1 MPDTKWSDYKPVPG
15 IAPLPYAK
23 LLEIEIVEASKDAIR
38 AKMKVRPEMCTSG
51 HILHG
56 GAIMSFADTLGAFG
70 ATMNLPDGSNGTTT
84 LESKTN
90 FLGSAKEGE
99 TVLGVCTPVHVG
111 RRTSVWQTK
120 ITTEAGRNV
129 ALVTQTQMVL

>member
-1 MPDTKWSDYKPVPG
+1 MPEFTLPPG
-15 IAPLPYAK
+15 IAPLPYAH
-23 LLEIEIVEASKDAIR
+23 LLQIEIVEASKDGIHG
-38 AKMKVRPEMCTSG
+38 KLTVRPEMCTAG

-56 GAIMSFADTLGAFG
+56 GAIMSFADTLGAFAAMHVLPEG
-70 ATMNLPDGSNGTTT
+70 ANGTTT

-99 TVLGVCTPVHVG
+99 TVLGHCTPVHVG

-120 ITTEAGRNV
+120 ITTAAGRNV

>member
-1 MPDTKWSDYKPVPG
+1 MPDFKLPPG
-15 IAPLPYAK
+15 IAPLPYAH
-23 LLEIEIVEASKDAIR
+23 LLQIEIVEASKDGIR
-38 AKMKVRPEMCTSG
+38 GKMKVRPEMCTG
-51 HILHG
+51 GNILHG
-56 GAIMSFADTLGAFG
+56 GAIMSLADTLGAFG
-70 ATMNLPDGSNGTTT
+70 AMHVLPEGASGTTT

-99 TVLGVCTPVHVG
+99 TVLAHCTPVHVG
-111 RRTSVWQTK
+111 RRTSVWQTR

>member
-1 MPDTKWSDYKPVPG
+1 MPDFTLPPG
-15 IAPLPYAK
+15 IAPLPYAH
-23 LLEIEIVEASKDAIR
+23 LLQIEIVEASKDGIHG
-38 AKMKVRPEMCTSG
+38 KLTVRPEMCTAG

-56 GAIMSFADTLGAFG
+56 GAIMSFADTLGAFAAMHVLPEG
-70 ATMNLPDGSNGTTT
+70 ANGTTT

-99 TVLGVCTPVHVG
+99 TVLGHCTPVHVG

-120 ITTEAGRNV
+120 ITTAAGRNV

>member
-1 MPDTKWSDYKPVPG
+1 MPEFKLPPG
-15 IAPLPYAK
+15 VAPLPYAR
-23 LLEIEIVEASKDAIR
+23 LLGIEIVEASKEGISGR
-38 AKMKVRPEMCTSG
+38 MKVRAEMCTGGS
-51 HILHG
+51 ILHG

-70 ATMNLPDGSNGTTT
+70 AMHVLPEGATGTTT

-99 TVLGVCTPVHVG
+99 TVLARCTPVHVG

>member
-1 MPDTKWSDYKPVPG
+1 MPDFQLQPG
-15 IAPLPYAK
+15 IAPLPYAH
-23 LLEIEIVEASKDAIR
+23 LLQIEIVEASKASLTGR
-38 AKMKVRPEMCTSG
+38 VKVRPDMCTAG

-70 ATMNLPDGSNGTTT
+70 ATMNLPDGANGTTT

-90 FLGSAKEGE
+90 FIGAAREGE
-99 TVLGVCTPVHVG
+99 TVIGVCTPIHIG
-111 RRTSVWQTK
+111 RRTSIWQTR
-120 ITTEAGRNV
+120 ITTEAGKAV

>member
-1 MPDTKWSDYKPVPG
+1 MPDFTLPPG
-15 IAPLPYAK
+15 IAPLPYAH
-23 LLEIEIVEASKDAIR
+23 LLQIEIVEASKEGIR
-38 AKMKVRPEMCTSG
+38 ARMKVRPEMCTAG

-70 ATMNLPDGSNGTTT
+70 AMHVLPDGATATTT

-99 TVLGVCTPVHVG
+99 TVLGHCTPVHSG

-120 ITTEAGRNV
+120 ITTETGRNV

>member
-1 MPDTKWSDYKPVPG
+1 MPDFALPPG
-15 IAPLPYAK
+15 IAPLPYAH
-23 LLEIEIVEASKDAIR
+23 LLRIEIVEASKDGISGR
-38 AKMKVRPEMCTSG
+38 MKVRPEMCTGGS
-51 HILHG
+51 ILHG
-56 GAIMSFADTLGAFG
+56 GAIMSLADTLGAFG
-70 ATMNLPDGSNGTTT
+70 AMHVLPEGGKGTTT

-90 FLGSAKEGE
+90 FLGSAREGE
-99 TVLGVCTPVHVG
+99 TVLAHCTPVHVG